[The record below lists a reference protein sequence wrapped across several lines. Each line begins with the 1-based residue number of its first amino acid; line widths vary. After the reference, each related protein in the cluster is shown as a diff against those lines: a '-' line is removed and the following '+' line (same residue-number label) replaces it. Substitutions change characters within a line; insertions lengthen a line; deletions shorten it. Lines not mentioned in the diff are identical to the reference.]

1 MKNLKPLEMEE
12 IKKIELNILTE
23 FADFCEK
30 NNLKYYLGYGTLLG
44 AVRHKGFI
52 PWDDDIDVLMPR
64 PDYNR
69 FIELTGFNPIKENL
83 ETRLYKACL
92 HPNIYP
98 FAKLIDN
105 STIVFEK
112 GKSKKNIS
120 GLWIDIFPLDGY
132 PEDKSKA
139 YALFDKYQKLR
150 KLQDLATTN
159 PFYINQS
166 LIKKIIKTLILSP
179 AAKLYGIKK
188 ICAKIDLLAQ
198 TFSYEDSKALAD
210 FTWGDNTEAYILKNE
225 LEPSVELE
233 FEGRNFRV
241 PGGWDA
247 YLKRLYGNY
256 QELPPEDQRIPHGFL
271 SYKIEKN

>member
-23 FADFCEK
+23 FADFCKK
-30 NNLKYYLGYGTLLG
+30 NDLKYYLGYGTLLG

-69 FIELTGFNPIKENL
+69 FVELTGFNPIKENL

-139 YALFDKYQKLR
+139 YALFDKYQRLR

-188 ICAKIDLLAQ
+188 LCAKINLLAQ

-210 FTWGDNTEAYILKNE
+210 FTWGDSRDCYLLKEE
-225 LEPSVELE
+225 LEPAVELQ
-233 FEGRNFRV
+233 FENRTFKA
-241 PGGWDA
+241 PASYDL
-247 YLKRLYGNY
+247 YLKRLYGDY
-256 QELPPEDQRIPHGFL
+256 MQLPPENERVSHGMKAFI
-271 SYKIEKN
+271 SK